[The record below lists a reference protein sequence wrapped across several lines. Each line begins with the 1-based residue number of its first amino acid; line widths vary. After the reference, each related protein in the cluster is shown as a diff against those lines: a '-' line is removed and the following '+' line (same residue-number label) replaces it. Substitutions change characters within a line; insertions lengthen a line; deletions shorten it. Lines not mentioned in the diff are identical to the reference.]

1 MAHHSEEKKL
11 KLSKKMLADE
21 MKKIDFCMMTTIGG
35 YGRLQSRPMSNNR
48 NVTWEGDTWFFS
60 YADSSQVK
68 DVERD
73 PNVNLAYAM
82 PDEILFISLTGRGE
96 IVKDDAKK
104 KELWYKDLE
113 RWFPKGPEDNSVVLI
128 KVVGKH
134 AQYWSKEGD
143 AELAL

>member
-1 MAHHSEEKKL
+1 MAHHSQEKKL
-11 KLSKKMLADE
+11 KLSKKTLADE
-21 MKKIDFCMMTTIGG
+21 MKKIDFCMMTTVGA

-60 YADSSQVK
+60 YGDSSQVK

-73 PNVNLAYAM
+73 ANVNLAYAL

-96 IVKDDAKK
+96 IVRDDEKK

-113 RWFPKGPEDNSVVLI
+113 RWFPKGPEDDNVVLI
-128 KVVGKH
+128 KVEGKH
-134 AQYWSKEGD
+134 AAYWSKEGD